1 MREFSAAY
9 SMMDNI
15 MPQVLE
21 CEDAFLNAQC
31 FSCLADAQMGMAGTK
46 KGTARNECLHRAL
59 EFIDRSFAG
68 EFHPG
73 VFCFPPNILMEA
85 RVLSYTGYEVAD
97 DVDEPEG
104 PDTGLYG
111 RKITSG

>member
-1 MREFSAAY
+1 MREFAAAY

-31 FSCLADAQMGMAGTK
+31 FSCLADAQMGLAGAK

-59 EFIDRSFAG
+59 EFIDRSFAEYSRIRDTKSQMTLMSQKARIQDFTG
-68 EFHPG
+68 EKA
-73 VFCFPPNILMEA
+73 L
-85 RVLSYTGYEVAD
+85 RD
-97 DVDEPEG
+97 DAVKRYRQLQKG
-104 PDTGLYG
+104 G
-111 RKITSG
+111 